1 MIIYLIDI
9 LDLIK
14 SVGGFGIGLNI
25 VSLIAKE
32 YDFKIEV
39 SSQIDVGT
47 KVKIR
52 W

>member
-1 MIIYLIDI
+1 MID
-9 LDLIK
+9 IK

-32 YDFKIEV
+32 YNFKIDVE
-39 SSQIDVGT
+39 SQIDIGT
-47 KVKIR
+47 KVKVK